1 MTVKTIDMIVVKDLA
16 KELELQ
22 GRREEAGTLDALIEM
37 LSLPGGYYTSDEV
50 AKKLNVSPE
59 IILALVQKGIF
70 RGILVQGR
78 ALIPKSELFRLEET
92 AALSQELDTLLASYT
107 QDDLHR
113 FLKEAR
119 QEWQSQKLF

>member
-50 AKKLNVSPE
+50 AKKLNVPSE

-78 ALIPKSELFRLEET
+78 ALIPKSELFRFEET